1 MTMRRG
7 QPKGTVHLIS
17 KNESLEPLYAPPEG
31 FITNIPERIDKK
43 VDKLSGAINKSG
55 YPTNELYKWTDS
67 LLALRNGIIL
77 DLIAV
82 GINKRDTAAYLSEKT
97 GFFQKTIKGWYEDA
111 LRSLVAEADKDLPQI
126 REVLNGR
133 LEFLYNKC
141 IEKRDYA
148 TALKCLSEMGRV
160 RGITEDPH
168 MVMNN
173 ITFKFGDEPITVEP
187 ENEIVIN
194 SESGEWIE
202 Q

>member
-1 MTMRRG
+1 MTMQRG
-7 QPKGTVHLIS
+7 KPKGTVHLIS
-17 KNESLEPLYAPPEG
+17 QNETLEPLYAPPDG
-31 FITNIPERIDKK
+31 FIANIPEKIAKK
-43 VDKLSGAINKSG
+43 VDKLSGAIKRSG
-55 YPTNELYKWTDS
+55 YAKETYKWSDS
-67 LLALRNGIIL
+67 LLALRNAIIL

-82 GINKRDTAAYLSEKT
+82 GVNKRDTTEYLSDKT
-97 GFFQKTIKGWYEDA
+97 GFMRSTVRKWYEDA

-148 TALKCLSEMGRV
+148 TALKCLSEIGRV

-187 ENEIVIN
+187 ENEIVIK